1 MIPAATESGHF
12 AGVAAF
18 AERYVAERKSA
29 GMLTLV
35 SRHGE
40 VVHRHC
46 VGHADIETAKPLRE
60 DTIFRIY
67 SMTKP
72 LTSVALLQLME
83 RGLFELDDA
92 ASRWIPALGKL
103 EVYADGPLQSEI
115 TIRQLL
121 THTAGFSYGFE
132 PDKYPVDK
140 LYAEIW
146 QQGIQHRTLE
156 DLMGSLLQL
165 PLLAQPGTRWHYS
178 IATDVCGYLVE
189 RLTDMPFGDYLRS
202 RIIEP
207 LGMVD
212 TDFEVSA
219 ERAER
224 FATLYGP
231 TEQSPLTPLETPD
244 RSPFVPSMSGV
255 PVRLHSGGGG
265 LVSTALDYLR
275 FAEMILNGGELGGQ
289 RFLAPETV
297 ALMTSNQVDE
307 RLLPLTFNGVAR
319 GDFPGYGFGL
329 GYCVTID
336 TNATA
341 AAGSRGDFGWG
352 GMADTYC
359 WIDPA
364 EQLIGILMQ
373 QHLPSLV
380 HAGRKEF
387 RDAVYAALRC

>member
-1 MIPAATESGHF
+1 MSKAGIQNIDFSG
-12 AGVAAF
+12 VEQV

-35 SRHGE
+35 SRQGE

-46 VGHADIETAKPLRE
+46 AGHADVEHAIALRE

-72 LTSVALLQLME
+72 LTSVALLQLIE
-83 RGLFELDDA
+83 RGLCALDDA
-92 ASRWIPALGKL
+92 ASRWIPALGEL
-103 EVYADGPLQSEI
+103 EVHDEGPLQSDI

-132 PDKYPVDK
+132 PDKYAVDK

-219 ERAER
+219 ERAAR

-231 TEQSPLTPLETPD
+231 TEQNSLTPLEPPD
-244 RSPFVPSMSGV
+244 RSPFVPSLSGV
-255 PVRLHSGGGG
+255 PVQLHSGGGG
-265 LVSTALDYLR
+265 LVSTAPDYLR
-275 FAEMILNGGELGGQ
+275 FAQMILGGGELDGQ
-289 RFLAPETV
+289 RFLAAETV
-297 ALMTSNQVDE
+297 ALMTQNHVDE
-307 RLLPLTFNGVAR
+307 RLLPLTFNGIAPGEYR
-319 GDFPGYGFGL
+319 GYGFGL

-336 TNATA
+336 TAATA

-380 HAGRKEF
+380 HPGRKDF
-387 RDAVYAALRC
+387 RDAVYAAISG

>member
-1 MIPAATESGHF
+1 MSPAATESADF
-12 AGVAAF
+12 AGVEAF
-18 AERYVAERKSA
+18 AERYVAEGKSA

-40 VVHRHC
+40 VVHRHWT
-46 VGHADIETAKPLRE
+46 GYADIESRMPIGE

-72 LTSVALLQLME
+72 LTSVALMQFVE
-83 RGLFELDDA
+83 RGQCALDDP

-103 EVYADGPLQSEI
+103 EVYDDGPLQGEI
-115 TIRQLL
+115 TIRRLL

-132 PDKYPVDK
+132 PDKYAVDK
-140 LYAEIW
+140 LYAAIW
-146 QQGIQHRTLE
+146 QQGIQHRSLE
-156 DLMGSLLQL
+156 DLMGSLLEL
-165 PLLAQPGTRWHYS
+165 PLLAQPGALWHYS

-189 RLTDMPFGDYLRS
+189 KLADMPFGDYLRS

-219 ERAER
+219 ERAGR

-231 TEQSPLTPLETPD
+231 NEQGSLTTLETPE
-244 RSPFVPSMSGV
+244 RSPFVPSLSGV

-265 LVSTALDYLR
+265 LVSTAPDYLR
-275 FAEMILNGGELGGQ
+275 FAQMMLNGGELDG
-289 RFLAPETV
+289 RRYLAPETV

-307 RLLPLTFNGVAR
+307 RLLPLAFNGVAA
-319 GDFPGYGFGL
+319 GEYPGYGFGL

-336 TNATA
+336 PSRTA

-380 HAGRKEF
+380 HAGRKDF
-387 RDAVYAALRC
+387 RDAVYAAIRD

>member
-1 MIPAATESGHF
+1 LTSAANDSGDF
-12 AGVAAF
+12 AGVEQI
-18 AERYVAERKSA
+18 AERYVADGKSA

-46 VGHADIETAKPLRE
+46 AGHADIDSRRPLRE

-72 LTSVALLQLME
+72 LTSVALMQFVE
-83 RGLFELDDA
+83 RGQCALDDP

-103 EVYADGPLQSEI
+103 EVYDDGPLQSEI

-132 PDKYPVDK
+132 PDKHPVDK

-146 QQGIQHRTLE
+146 QGGIQHRTLE
-156 DLMGSLLQL
+156 DLMRSLLQL

-189 RLTDMPFGDYLRS
+189 SLADMPFGDYLRA

-219 ERAER
+219 AGVAR

-231 TEQSPLTPLETPD
+231 TEQGSLTALEPVD
-244 RSPFVPSMSGV
+244 RSPFVPSLSGV

-265 LVSTALDYLR
+265 LVSTAPDYLR
-275 FAEMILNGGELGGQ
+275 FAQMILNGGELDGE
-289 RFLAPETV
+289 RFLAAETV
-297 ALMTSNQVDE
+297 ALMTRNHVDE
-307 RLLPLTFNGVAR
+307 RLLPLAFNGVAP
-319 GDFPGYGFGL
+319 GEYPGYGFGL
-329 GYCVTID
+329 GYCVTLD
-336 TNATA
+336 TAATA

-380 HAGRKEF
+380 HAGRKDF
-387 RDAVYAALRC
+387 RDAVYASIRR

>member
-1 MIPAATESGHF
+1 MSKAGNESIDF
-12 AGVAAF
+12 SGVEQL

-46 VGHADIETAKPLRE
+46 AGHADVEQALALRE

-72 LTSVALLQLME
+72 LTSVALLQLIE
-83 RGLFELDDA
+83 RGLCALDDD

-103 EVYADGPLQSEI
+103 EVHGEGPLQSAI

-132 PDKYPVDK
+132 PDKNPVDP

-146 QQGIQHRTLE
+146 QGGIQHRTLE
-156 DLMGSLLQL
+156 DLMGSLLRL

-212 TDFEVSA
+212 TDFEVA
-219 ERAER
+219 ADRVER

-231 TEQSPLTPLETPD
+231 TGQSPLTPLETAD
-244 RSPFVPSMSGV
+244 RSPFVPSLSGM
-255 PVRLHSGGGG
+255 PVQLHSGGGG
-265 LVSTALDYLR
+265 LVSTAPDYLR
-275 FAEMILNGGELGGQ
+275 FAQMMLNGGELDGQ
-289 RFLAPETV
+289 RLLAAETV
-297 ALMTSNQVDE
+297 ALMTRNHVEE
-307 RLLPLTFNGVAR
+307 RLLPLRFNGVAE
-319 GDFPGYGFGL
+319 GDYAGYGFGL
-329 GYCVTID
+329 GYCINID
-336 TNATA
+336 PTRTA

-380 HAGRKEF
+380 HAGRKDF
-387 RDAVYAALRC
+387 RDAVYAALNG